1 MFQKK
6 TFMID
11 INVKSA
17 QNGMADINGERMQLS
32 KK

>member
-11 INVKSA
+11 INVKSV
-17 QNGMADINGERMQLS
+17 QNGMADINGGRKQLS
-32 KK
+32 EK